1 MSTKKKLYTLLVD
14 DHDVNIVK
22 RQYIME
28 NMLHKLNMVYDYVDE
43 LDDLTHLINQ
53 KLDILVEKAK
63 KRITILHQI
72 MILLYSFEIVG
83 WLFFP

>member
-28 NMLHKLNMVYDYVDE
+28 NILHKLNIVYDYVDK

-53 KLDILVEKAK
+53 KLDLLVEKAK

-83 WLFFP
+83 RLFFP